1 MFPCIKYHF
10 SSRRFRELLYHYRFI
25 HCHEN
30 GFTLSCG
37 VDGCQSKY
45 KLVPSLEKH
54 IKRKHPVF
62 HSQHLSYSRQAQKDS
77 SILSCLQEFNDES
90 IEDPYATNQCREI
103 FENVQNAQN
112 SVDFCNQLAL
122 FLLKLR
128 EQCKLPANSVS
139 LVVDE
144 ISNLICLHQAEVSL
158 NVKNVLK
165 EQDVEGEL

>member
-1 MFPCIKYHF
+1 MSIFSYKNFALTEQNFSMFPCIKCHF

-54 IKRKHPVF
+54 IKKKHPVF

-90 IEDPYATNQCREI
+90 IEYPYATNQYQEI
-103 FENVQNAQN
+103 FENVQNAQY
-112 SVDFCNQLAL
+112 
-122 FLLKLR
+122 
-128 EQCKLPANSVS
+128 
-139 LVVDE
+139 
-144 ISNLICLHQAEVSL
+144 
-158 NVKNVLK
+158 
-165 EQDVEGEL
+165 